1 MYNLSNNS
9 SENRLFSW
17 ALASQ
22 PFMGDSSE
30 NVLFHTGWCTTYM
43 TVYSEHGVFIVG
55 GIASYMK
62 VYSGFLATCD
72 GSLLEYV
79 DCAAAGCT
87 IYILQNLRSAVGA
100 EESSKEES

>member
-55 GIASYMK
+55 GGAPYMR
-62 VYSGFLATCD
+62 VFSDSFAAYSNTHQMCL
-72 GSLLEYV
+72 
-79 DCAAAGCT
+79 
-87 IYILQNLRSAVGA
+87 I
-100 EESSKEES
+100 SSKCVCRL